1 YVQKSGGKDSVAF
14 LGKMNAVIR
23 KGNIPVSS
31 VGKVDTKS
39 LGQCGTV
46 LGKGTGVVNESLV
59 WHPFPQGH
67 GRRGDEQHLF
77 RKKRH
82 FMKKTFQVFRCH
94 LWAEALK
101 QVVGAQHENQQI
113 GVRGKGRERRG
124 NLSAILSHVVH

>member
-1 YVQKSGGKDSVAF
+1 MAF
-14 LGKMNAVIR
+14 LGKMNAVISQ
-23 KGNIPVSS
+23 GNVPVSG
-31 VGKVDTKS
+31 VGKVGTKS

-46 LGKGTGVVNESLV
+46 LGEGVGVVNELLV
-59 WHPFPQGH
+59 GHLFPQGH

-101 QVVGAQHENQQI
+101 QVVGAQHENQ
-113 GVRGKGRERRG
+113 
-124 NLSAILSHVVH
+124 